1 MHTAM
6 HHELPLVSM
15 CQSIGRTVLMSGALK
30 HTEPRAESN
39 LGSNSGENDTSFC
52 IARPKD
58 EWPWRPVQTRL
69 GAGGY
74 L

>member
-6 HHELPLVSM
+6 HHELPLISILT
-15 CQSIGRTVLMSGALK
+15 SIGRTVLMSGALK

-39 LGSNSGENDTSFC
+39 LASNSVENDPSFC

-58 EWPWRPVQTRL
+58 ECP
-69 GAGGY
+69 
-74 L
+74 